1 MNQSLVR
8 QLPGVA
14 ATDPRARPHATLS
27 YSPTDWEIRERVFAT
42 SSGKARF
49 TVHPLPQPALE
60 PDQFLMMT
68 IRSHDQYNTT
78 VYGLEDR
85 EDECREAG

>member
-1 MNQSLVR
+1 V
-8 QLPGVA
+8 LPQQIL
-14 ATDPRARPHATLS
+14 ARGRTQR
-27 YSPTDWEIRERVFAT
+27 SPIHPPIGSFELPNPIRERVFAT